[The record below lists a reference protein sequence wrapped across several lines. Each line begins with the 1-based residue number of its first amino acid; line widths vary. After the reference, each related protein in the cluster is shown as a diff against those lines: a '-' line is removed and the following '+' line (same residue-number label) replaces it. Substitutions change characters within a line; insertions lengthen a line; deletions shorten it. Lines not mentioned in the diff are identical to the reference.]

1 MKRRNHLVILVK
13 APELGRVKTRLAQ
26 DIGAS
31 DALGFYRRT
40 LAQLIQRVGRDP
52 RWRTLLA
59 VAPDRAAHP
68 SKMWPARLPMMKQG
82 LGDLGARMDRVF
94 KKLPPGPAI
103 IIGADIPGI
112 TRAEIASA
120 FAKLAGVDAIV
131 GPARDGGY
139 WLIGLRRGPR
149 LPYLFRNVRWSSP
162 TALSDTW
169 KNLHLRPV
177 ALAATLDD
185 VDNGEGYARWRGQ
198 SLPPV

>member
-1 MKRRNHLVILVK
+1 MKRRNHLVIFVK
-13 APELGRVKTRLAQ
+13 APELGRVKTRLAK
-26 DIGAS
+26 DIGAGA
-31 DALGFYRRT
+31 ALGFYRRT
-40 LAQLIQRVGRDP
+40 LAQLVLRVGGDK

-59 VAPDRAAHP
+59 VAPDRAARKSP
-68 SKMWPARLPMMKQG
+68 IWPGRLPCVKQG
-82 LGDLGARMDRVF
+82 IGNLGARMGRVF
-94 KKLPPGPAI
+94 TRLPPGPAI

-112 TRAEIASA
+112 TRAEIARA

-149 LPYLFRNVRWSSP
+149 LPYLFRNVRWSTP

-185 VDNGEGYARWRGQ
+185 IDNGEGYARW
-198 SLPPV
+198 LNAKA

>member
-1 MKRRNHLVILVK
+1 MKRRNHLVIFVK
-13 APELGRVKTRLAQ
+13 APELGRVKTRLAK

-31 DALGFYRRT
+31 AALGFYRRT
-40 LAQLIQRVGRDP
+40 LAQLIQRVGRDD

-59 VAPDRAAHP
+59 VTPDRAARQSP
-68 SKMWPARLPMMKQG
+68 MWPGRVPCIRQG
-82 LGDLGARMDRVF
+82 TGNLGARMGRVF
-94 KKLPPGPAI
+94 EKLPPGPAI

-112 TRAEIASA
+112 TRAEIARA

-149 LPYLFRNVRWSSP
+149 LPYLFRDVRWS
-162 TALSDTW
+162 TATVLSDTW
-169 KNLHLRPV
+169 RNLHLRPV

-185 VDNGEGYARWRGQ
+185 IDDGEGYARWRH
-198 SLPPV
+198 PAA

>member
-1 MKRRNHLVILVK
+1 MKRRNHLVIFVK
-13 APELGRVKTRLAQ
+13 APELGRVKTRLAK

-40 LAQLIQRVGRDP
+40 LAQLIRRVGRDP

-59 VAPDRAAHP
+59 VSPDRAVRRSHL
-68 SKMWPARLPMMKQG
+68 WPKRLPCIKQG
-82 LGDLGARMDRVF
+82 KGNLGARMGRVF
-94 KKLPPGPAI
+94 AVLPPGPAM

-112 TRAEIASA
+112 TRAEIARA

-139 WLIGLRRGPR
+139 WLIGLRRGPN
-149 LPYLFRNVRWSSP
+149 LPDLFRDVRWSTP

-185 VDNGEGYARWRGQ
+185 IDDGEGYARWRA
-198 SLPPV
+198 SMT